1 MLMLHSF
8 FPLKEENHYIKL
20 LKVNHF
26 PVQCLISKQG
36 MEKVL
41 HKAGD
46 EVFTLE
52 MGHISL
58 HQADQQLEPYTL

>member
-8 FPLKEENHYIKL
+8 FPLKEENHYVKL
-20 LKVNHF
+20 LKVNHL

-36 MEKVL
+36 MKKVL

-52 MGHISL
+52 MGHIRL
-58 HQADQQLEPYTL
+58 HQADQWLGPYSL